1 MFNQVDIFIRVYD
14 GSIYLLLFGLGKWDI
29 IYNRNRYLISQK
41 WCHICF
47 LTITKIKIGSY
58 NSLPLDKTDYS

>member
-1 MFNQVDIFIRVYD
+1 MFIRVYD
-14 GSIYLLLFGLGKWDI
+14 GSIYLLLFGLGKCDI

-41 WCHICF
+41 WYNISF
-47 LTITKIKIGSY
+47 LTITKIKIDSY

>member
-1 MFNQVDIFIRVYD
+1 MFNQVNVFIRVYD
-14 GSIYLLLFGLGKWDI
+14 GSIYLLLFGLGKCDI
-29 IYNRNRYLISQK
+29 IYNRNRYLISEK
-41 WCHICF
+41 WYNICF